1 MINGPVS
8 PLGEAKHPLIG
19 SRRLRIELLPSA
31 PPRRHPALDQRLGLL
46 LVATITSLPHARFSH
61 LQPFAP
67 HGWRAIGPAAAVLV
81 WGFAGWEAVTSLA
94 ADFRRP
100 ARDLPRATGIA
111 LVVIGAL
118 YLAIATTSILVL
130 GPKAARTEAPL
141 AELLAIGIGGEVKMV
156 AAGAALLLT
165 KGAMNAY
172 TAGAATLG
180 AALGRDGALP
190 TWFAKG
196 SGPGEDHHS
205 SADHGA
211 VPFLQP
217 QGCVAMG
224 GPVDWP
230 VDTGPRLPVSLV
242 SKPREKEIARSSTGV
257 VGYRL
262 TYIEE

>member
-165 KGAMNAY
+165 TGSSVLVYVLGTAAAVKLLPRRSAVHRIAVVALLASTALVAVTGVYVLY
-172 TAGAATLG
+172 TLSVAL
-180 AALGRDGALP
+180 AALIY
-190 TWFAKG
+190 
-196 SGPGEDHHS
+196 
-205 SADHGA
+205 
-211 VPFLQP
+211 
-217 QGCVAMG
+217 
-224 GPVDWP
+224 VDRRTRAEAHRKQAF
-230 VDTGPRLPVSLV
+230 DQSLHT
-242 SKPREKEIARSSTGV
+242 R
-257 VGYRL
+257 
-262 TYIEE
+262 